1 MKRYSAKLSIS
12 NEKQKKDINP
22 LNIIGWGFTI
32 FAIAILILSFRWQ
45 ILENDRFIL
54 LAKQQHLQGKE
65 QATGRGTIYAADGSV
80 LAVDQPA
87 WIIYAS
93 LSSQENERK
102 IFFEQKNK
110 YITTVSAILNID
122 STDLEKKLTDDFR
135 YIKIA
140 EGVSTE
146 KKNALENAEIFI
158 DAKGNIIKNLG
169 LYYEKTERRVYPDGT
184 LASHIIGFMGKDS
197 NGNPLGQYG
206 LEGFF
211 FKDLTGLSTS
221 SYQEK
226 DYQGNV
232 ILTAEYQP
240 VLPRDGKSI
249 KLTINP
255 TIQKKVQDA
264 LEKGVKEHQAKSGSA
279 IIMNPKTGEI
289 IAMANYPTYN
299 PNEYWKTTDSWIF
312 KNRAISDVYEYGS
325 VHKPITVAIALESG
339 KVKKDYICND
349 DTGKLKVVDATIY
362 TWNKQPSGK
371 LSLGGMLEQSNNPC
385 LARVALETGHQYY
398 YPKLQEFGFGKKIGI
413 GLQEEETGYLL
424 PYEYW
429 TKVDLATT
437 SFGQS
442 ISATALQVL
451 GAINTIANEGKRMK
465 PYIISEIIE
474 NDNSVTKYQ
483 PQLLAQPISVDTAKH
498 VATLME
504 GVVRKGESRAKFN
517 RDLPNYSVAGK
528 TGTAQIP
535 RLDGPGYYDG
545 RTNTTFVGFSPVENA
560 KMSMIVRLEEPGLDT
575 YSFSTVVPVWIDIF
589 KTIADDLEI
598 PRTK

>member
-1 MKRYSAKLSIS
+1 
-12 NEKQKKDINP
+12 
-22 LNIIGWGFTI
+22 
-32 FAIAILILSFRWQ
+32 
-45 ILENDRFIL
+45 
-54 LAKQQHLQGKE
+54 
-65 QATGRGTIYAADGSV
+65 
-80 LAVDQPA
+80 
-87 WIIYAS
+87 
-93 LSSQENERK
+93 
-102 IFFEQKNK
+102 
-110 YITTVSAILNID
+110 
-122 STDLEKKLTDDFR
+122 
-135 YIKIA
+135 
-140 EGVSTE
+140 
-146 KKNALENAEIFI
+146 
-158 DAKGNIIKNLG
+158 
-169 LYYEKTERRVYPDGT
+169 
-184 LASHIIGFMGKDS
+184 MGKDS
-197 NGNPLGQYG
+197 NGKALGQYG

-211 FKDLTGLSTS
+211 FQDLTGLSTEN
-221 SYQEK
+221 YQEK
-226 DYQGNV
+226 DYQGNI

-255 TIQKKVQDA
+255 TIQKKVEAQ
-264 LEKGVKEHQAKSGSA
+264 LEKGVKEHQAKSGSV

-299 PNEYWKTTDSWIF
+299 PNEYWKVTDSWIY

-325 VHKPITVAIALESG
+325 VHKPITVSIALESG
-339 KVKKDYICND
+339 KVKEDYICND
-349 DTGKLKVVDATIY
+349 STGSFKVYDRTIY
-362 TWNKQPSGK
+362 TWNKQASGK
-371 LSLGGMLEQSNNPC
+371 LTLGGMLEQSNNPC
-385 LARVALETGHQYY
+385 LARVALETGHEYY
-398 YPKLQEFGFGKKIGI
+398 HPKLQEFGLGKKVGL

-451 GAINTIANEGKRMK
+451 SAINTIANDGKRMK

-483 PQLLAQPISVDTAKH
+483 PQLMAKPISEKTAKT
-498 VATLME
+498 VSKLME
-504 GVVRKGESRAKFN
+504 GVVRKGESRSKFN
-517 RDLPNYSVAGK
+517 RDLPNYSLAGK

-535 RLDGPGYYDG
+535 KLDGPGYYDN

-589 KTIADDLEI
+589 KAIADDLEI